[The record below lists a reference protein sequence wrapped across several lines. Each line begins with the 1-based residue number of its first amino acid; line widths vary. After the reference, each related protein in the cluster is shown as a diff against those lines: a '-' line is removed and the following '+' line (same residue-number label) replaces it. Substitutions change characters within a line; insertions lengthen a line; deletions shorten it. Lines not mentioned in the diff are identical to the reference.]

1 MDDWTTVYVEG
12 TKYTFFPFFFTSM
25 EGSACIMSSSTGWV
39 ETDERTVGESNVES

>member
-1 MDDWTTVYVEG
+1 MSREQQFMSREQNTL
-12 TKYTFFPFFFTSM
+12 FFLFFTSM